1 MNTNTVYTKTKLYSV
16 SNSCRRCF
24 SRLCIIKRN
33 DTLKV
38 VDVCIQCNK
47 ESVFLN
53 QLTYKKIGFV
63 IFYEI

>member
-1 MNTNTVYTKTKLYSV
+1 MNTNIVYTKAKLYSV
-16 SNSCRRCF
+16 SNSCRSCH

-33 DTLKV
+33 DNLKI
-38 VDVCIQCNK
+38 VDICIQCNR
-47 ESVFLN
+47 ESTFSN